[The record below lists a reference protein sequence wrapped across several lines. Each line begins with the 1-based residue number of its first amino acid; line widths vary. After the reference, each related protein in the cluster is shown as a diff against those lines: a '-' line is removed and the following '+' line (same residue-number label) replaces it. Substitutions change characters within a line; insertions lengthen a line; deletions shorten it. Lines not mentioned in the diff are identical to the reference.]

1 MKKIGLFFL
10 ITLFFVPSVFAENK
24 ITPFF
29 QKERKEIKNIIREGR
44 EASISPKEIREGK
57 KEEIKNQIE
66 ERKENMLDKAK
77 NLLQKIR
84 VEARVTAKITNIG
97 AMELTLTD
105 KENRLYIV
113 KITDKTR
120 LIRRWGGKSNLDEFA
135 VGDEVNVIGKWSDEQ
150 KTTIEA
156 ISIRNLSIRKRFG
169 AFFGTLTE
177 KQDNYFVIATIN
189 RGNQKVYFSNTT
201 KFLDHK
207 KNPINYS
214 DLKIGDRLKV
224 KGVWDK
230 VLNEIKET
238 QEIRVFPRVV
248 QPTPTITVAP

>member
-1 MKKIGLFFL
+1 MKKIGLLFL
-10 ITLFFVPSVFAENK
+10 IALFFVPSVFAEDQ
-24 ITPFF
+24 ITPIF
-29 QKERKEIKNIIREGR
+29 QKERNEIRRIIREER
-44 EASISPKEIREGK
+44 EAIISPKEIRERK

-105 KENRLYIV
+105 RENRPYTV

-120 LIRRWGGKSNLDEFA
+120 LIRRWGGKSNLGEFA
-135 VGDEVNVIGKWSDEQ
+135 VGDEVNVIGKWTDEQ
-150 KTTIEA
+150 KTMIEA

-169 AFFGTLTE
+169 AFFGTVTE

-189 RGNQKVYFSNTT
+189 RGNQKVYFSDTT
-201 KFLDHK
+201 KFLDDK

-214 DLKIGDRLKV
+214 NLKIGDRLRV
-224 KGVWDK
+224 KGVWDRS
-230 VLNEIKET
+230 LNEIREA
-238 QEIRVFPRVV
+238 QEVRVFPQAPRL
-248 QPTPTITVAP
+248 TPTISP

>member
-10 ITLFFVPSVFAENK
+10 VTLFFVTSVFAEDQ
-24 ITPFF
+24 ITPIY
-29 QKERKEIKNIIREGR
+29 QKERNGIRKIIRE
-44 EASISPKEIREGK
+44 EIEVNISPKEIRERK

-97 AMELTLTD
+97 TMELTITD
-105 KENRLYIV
+105 KENHAYTV
-113 KITDKTR
+113 KITDKTQ
-120 LIRRWGGKSNLDEFA
+120 LIRRWGGESNLGEFA
-135 VGDEVNVIGKWSDEQ
+135 VGNEVNVIGKWNDEQ

-156 ISIRNLSIRKRFG
+156 VLVRNLSIQKRFG
-169 AFFGTLTE
+169 VFFGQVTE
-177 KQDNYFVIATIN
+177 KKDNYFVITTID

-201 KFLDHK
+201 KFLDDK

-214 DLKIGDRLKV
+214 NLKIGDRLRV
-224 KGVWDK
+224 KGVWDRS
-230 VLNEIKET
+230 LNEIRET
-238 QEIRVFPRVV
+238 QEVRVFPQAPRL
-248 QPTPTITVAP
+248 TPTVSP